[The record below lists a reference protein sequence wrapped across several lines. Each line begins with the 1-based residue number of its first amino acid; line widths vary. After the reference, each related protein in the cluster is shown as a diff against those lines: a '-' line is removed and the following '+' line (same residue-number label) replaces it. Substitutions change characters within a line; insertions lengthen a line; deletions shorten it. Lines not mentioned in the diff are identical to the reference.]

1 MTSNRQIISKSSLK
15 KGGNIFGQKFWF
27 NAVGKKGRISVMY
40 YKIWLVILAVV
51 IGVIY
56 LGCTMYKGRHTT
68 VLLNVAVTGGD
79 SQKAEELNKDFC
91 KYAGIDEKD
100 GIIRIQANIP
110 EDGGSL
116 SSKTALTT
124 LVGADAVDV
133 LICREDVYQEYKKQ
147 DGFQETIDFPE
158 DNVLKKKKIIS
169 YDDAHAAIM
178 VNAQNQ
184 KMAEKFISYLE
195 QLNHINNAN

>member
-1 MTSNRQIISKSSLK
+1 MDKN
-15 KGGNIFGQKFWF
+15 FGSMPL
-27 NAVGKKGRISVMY
+27 GKKVEYLWMY

-110 EDGGSL
+110 EDAAKSL
-116 SSKTALTT
+116 QTRIYRKRYAKTVILFLQTMAVSKTAEQQMS
-124 LVGADAVDV
+124 
-133 LICREDVYQEYKKQ
+133 R
-147 DGFQETIDFPE
+147 F
-158 DNVLKKKKIIS
+158 
-169 YDDAHAAIM
+169 M
-178 VNAQNQ
+178 VVPLWR
-184 KMAEKFISYLE
+184 K
-195 QLNHINNAN
+195 

>member
-1 MTSNRQIISKSSLK
+1 MPL
-15 KGGNIFGQKFWF
+15 
-27 NAVGKKGRISVMY
+27 GKKVEYLWMY

-147 DGFQETIDFPE
+147 DGFQETIDFPAFSYTSGITKVTVPLFNYYGMRNLRNKTTRSQPVHTDSWLE
-158 DNVLKKKKIIS
+158 ILK
-169 YDDAHAAIM
+169 
-178 VNAQNQ
+178 
-184 KMAEKFISYLE
+184 
-195 QLNHINNAN
+195 

>member
-1 MTSNRQIISKSSLK
+1 MDKN
-15 KGGNIFGQKFWF
+15 FGSMPL
-27 NAVGKKGRISVMY
+27 GKKVEYLWMY

-124 LVGADAVDV
+124 LVGADA
-133 LICREDVYQEYKKQ
+133 
-147 DGFQETIDFPE
+147 IDFPE
-158 DNVLKKKKIIS
+158 DNMLKKKKIIS

-178 VNAQNQ
+178 VNARNK

>member
-1 MTSNRQIISKSSLK
+1 MMSNRQIISKSSLK
-15 KGGNIFGQKFWF
+15 KGGSIFGQKFWF
-27 NAVGKKGRISVMY
+27 NAVGKKVEYLWMY

-158 DNVLKKKKIIS
+158 DNMLKKKKIIS

>member
-1 MTSNRQIISKSSLK
+1 MAGYTCSGNRCYLPWLYDVQGQTYDSSSECS
-15 KGGNIFGQKFWF
+15 GH
-27 NAVGKKGRISVMY
+27 R
-40 YKIWLVILAVV
+40 
-51 IGVIY
+51 
-56 LGCTMYKGRHTT
+56 
-68 VLLNVAVTGGD
+68 GD

-124 LVGADAVDV
+124 LLGADAVDV

-158 DNVLKKKKIIS
+158 DNMLKKKKIIS

>member
-1 MTSNRQIISKSSLK
+1 MKDKEEVYLDKNFGSMPLEK
-15 KGGNIFGQKFWF
+15 KVEYLW
-27 NAVGKKGRISVMY
+27 MY
-40 YKIWLVILAVV
+40 YKTWLVILAVI

-158 DNVLKKKKIIS
+158 DNMLKKKKIIS
-169 YDDAHAAIM
+169 YDDAQAAIM

>member
-1 MTSNRQIISKSSLK
+1 MDKNFGSMPLEK
-15 KGGNIFGQKFWF
+15 KVEYLW
-27 NAVGKKGRISVMY
+27 MY
-40 YKIWLVILAVV
+40 YKTWLVILAVI

-91 KYAGIDEKD
+91 
-100 GIIRIQANIP
+100 P

-158 DNVLKKKKIIS
+158 DNMLKKKKIIS

>member
-1 MTSNRQIISKSSLK
+1 MAGYTCSGNRCYLPWLYDVQGQTYDSSSECS
-15 KGGNIFGQKFWF
+15 GHR
-27 NAVGKKGRISVMY
+27 GRF
-40 YKIWLVILAVV
+40 AE
-51 IGVIY
+51 
-56 LGCTMYKGRHTT
+56 GRRIE
-68 VLLNVAVTGGD
+68 
-79 SQKAEELNKDFC
+79 QRFC

-158 DNVLKKKKIIS
+158 DNMLKKKKIIS

>member
-1 MTSNRQIISKSSLK
+1 MDKN
-15 KGGNIFGQKFWF
+15 FGSMPF
-27 NAVGKKGRISVMY
+27 GKKVEYLWMY
-40 YKIWLVILAVV
+40 YKIWLVILAVI

-133 LICREDVYQEYKKQ
+133 LICGEDVYQEYKKQ

-158 DNVLKKKKIIS
+158 DNMLKKKKIIS

>member
-1 MTSNRQIISKSSLK
+1 MKDKEEVYLDKNFGSMPLEK
-15 KGGNIFGQKFWF
+15 KVEYLW
-27 NAVGKKGRISVMY
+27 MY
-40 YKIWLVILAVV
+40 YKIWLVILAVI

-158 DNVLKKKKIIS
+158 DNMLKKKKIIS
-169 YDDAHAAIM
+169 YDDALAAIM
-178 VNAQNQ
+178 VNAQNK

>member
-1 MTSNRQIISKSSLK
+1 MSNKQIISESSLK
-15 KGGNIFGQKFWF
+15 KGGSIFGQKFQF
-27 NAVGKKGRISVMY
+27 NAVWKKGRIS
-40 YKIWLVILAVV
+40 
-51 IGVIY
+51 
-56 LGCTMYKGRHTT
+56 
-68 VLLNVAVTGGD
+68 
-79 SQKAEELNKDFC
+79 
-91 KYAGIDEKD
+91 
-100 GIIRIQANIP
+100 
-110 EDGGSL
+110 
-116 SSKTALTT
+116 
-124 LVGADAVDV
+124 VDV

-158 DNVLKKKKIIS
+158 DNMLKKKKIIS

>member
-1 MTSNRQIISKSSLK
+1 MDKNFGSMPLEK
-15 KGGNIFGQKFWF
+15 KVEYLW
-27 NAVGKKGRISVMY
+27 MY
-40 YKIWLVILAVV
+40 YKIWLVILAVI

-56 LGCTMYKGRHTT
+56 LGCMMYKGRHTT

-158 DNVLKKKKIIS
+158 DNMLKKKKIIS

>member
-1 MTSNRQIISKSSLK
+1 MDKN
-15 KGGNIFGQKFWF
+15 FGSMPL
-27 NAVGKKGRISVMY
+27 GKKVEYLWMY

-91 KYAGIDEKD
+91 KYAG
-100 GIIRIQANIP
+100 
-110 EDGGSL
+110 
-116 SSKTALTT
+116 
-124 LVGADAVDV
+124 ADAVDV

-158 DNVLKKKKIIS
+158 DNMLKKKKIIS

-178 VNAQNQ
+178 VNARNK

>member
-1 MTSNRQIISKSSLK
+1 MKNSDKRQ
-15 KGGNIFGQKFWF
+15 GGSIFGQKFWF
-27 NAVGKKGRISVMY
+27 NAVGKKGRISVDVLY

-56 LGCTMYKGRHTT
+56 LGCMMYKGRHTT

-158 DNVLKKKKIIS
+158 DNMLKKKKIIS

>member
-1 MTSNRQIISKSSLK
+1 MDKNFGSMPLEK
-15 KGGNIFGQKFWF
+15 KVEYLW
-27 NAVGKKGRISVMY
+27 MY
-40 YKIWLVILAVV
+40 YKIWLVILAVI

-91 KYAGIDEKD
+91 KYAGIDKKD

-116 SSKTALTT
+116 S
-124 LVGADAVDV
+124 
-133 LICREDVYQEYKKQ
+133 
-147 DGFQETIDFPE
+147 
-158 DNVLKKKKIIS
+158 
-169 YDDAHAAIM
+169 
-178 VNAQNQ
+178 
-184 KMAEKFISYLE
+184 
-195 QLNHINNAN
+195 